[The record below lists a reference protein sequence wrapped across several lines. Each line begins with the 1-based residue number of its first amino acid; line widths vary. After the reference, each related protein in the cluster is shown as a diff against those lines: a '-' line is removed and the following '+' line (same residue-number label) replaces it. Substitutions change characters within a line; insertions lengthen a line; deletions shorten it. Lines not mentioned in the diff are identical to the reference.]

1 MRRHKAD
8 ARALAL
14 GLPERFGRLHALRL
28 RQHVFREHD
37 AVPALAVAA
46 DGHRHIPQRRVVQ
59 RLDRRVEIVHIDVQD
74 DAVHS
79 SSSPWEPSFGTHV
92 SNICSCFFENII
104 EHAFS
109 TVKRKFLPTC
119 TQSRGDCGDSRRLR
133 RLRRLRINCKFTI
146 KELAPSLKIDRGGI
160 ILIRVKSSKERV
172 LTCFWKS

>member
-1 MRRHKAD
+1 MRRHKPD

-14 GLPERFGRLHALRL
+14 GLPERFGRLHALLL

-74 DAVHS
+74 DAVPQLFL
-79 SSSPWEPSFGTHV
+79 PWETLFGTHV
-92 SNICSCFFENII
+92 ANICSCFFENII

-119 TQSRGDCGDSRRLR
+119 AQSRGDCGD
-133 RLRRLRINCKFTI
+133 LRRLRINCKFTI
-146 KELAPSLKIDRGGI
+146 KELAPSLKINRGRI